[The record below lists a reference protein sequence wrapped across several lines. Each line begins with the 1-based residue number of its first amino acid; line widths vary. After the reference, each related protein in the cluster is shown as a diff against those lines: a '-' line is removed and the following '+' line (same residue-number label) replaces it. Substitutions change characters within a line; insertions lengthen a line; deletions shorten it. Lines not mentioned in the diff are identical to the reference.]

1 MQITLS
7 NVRYT
12 YPGATEPILNN
23 VNVTFPQGW
32 SGLLGDNGCGKTT
45 LARIAVGALKP
56 DSGSVTGGL
65 FCVLCPQETDV
76 PPDALADFALDY
88 GREARR
94 LREIF
99 HLDDEMPWRFDEL
112 SHGERKKLQVAV
124 ALWQRPDALVLD
136 EPTISITK
144 PARNSPKRSA
154 ASPAWAS
161 L

>member
-56 DSGSVTGGL
+56 DSGGVTGGL

-76 PPDALADFALDY
+76 PPDALADFALD
-88 GREARR
+88 
-94 LREIF
+94 
-99 HLDDEMPWRFDEL
+99 
-112 SHGERKKLQVAV
+112 
-124 ALWQRPDALVLD
+124 
-136 EPTISITK
+136 
-144 PARNSPKRSA
+144 
-154 ASPAWAS
+154 
-161 L
+161 